1 MTYCHVTQQIAKHAS
16 QPQVRSFGD
25 LNEWE
30 QECIVSVL
38 ADHVLSGNKPLS
50 WEGYPHTIT
59 LEFAMQSLLEEV
71 EFIEELANS
80 VLHTSSAKTL
90 LVNQRK
96 AETKGL
102 IKHALDTCGIAPK
115 GYDFDALLGE
125 EAA

>member
-25 LNEWE
+25 LSEWE
-30 QECIVSVL
+30 QEGIVSVL
-38 ADHVLSGNKPLS
+38 ADRVMDHNASLTWV
-50 WEGYPHTIT
+50 EYPHTIT

>member
-1 MTYCHVTQQIAKHAS
+1 MTYCHVSNQIALHANR
-16 QPQVRSFGD
+16 VEARTFGD